1 MRRTEKM
8 NSMDRTKTVG
18 ILLAVIACIALTAG
32 RASAQAAAGLA
43 AVGAVDPANGYP
55 KWYQDKNGLQLTACL
70 DTTTPD
76 PILGGAD
83 LCGLIAAGA
92 LPNPAAPV
100 SFTSVP
106 PNFPDE
112 FFYFRLLGRIKGIGA
127 GGVGVATL
135 VNGLEGAVG
144 GPTGTVADGAGFQ
157 IVFARFRFRVNG
169 GLVPGATYQM
179 QGPFGRRDFVAEADG
194 TINFTDDQGC
204 LAAPPAC
211 PFN

>member
-43 AVGAVDPANGYP
+43 AVSAVDPANGYP

-83 LCGLIAAGA
+83 LCGLVAAGA
-92 LPNPAAPV
+92 IPNPALPIV
-100 SFTSVP
+100 SNT
-106 PNFPDE
+106 NFPDE

-135 VNGLEGAVG
+135 VNGLEGAFG
-144 GPTGTVADGAGFQ
+144 GPTGTAADGAGFQ

-169 GLVPGATYQM
+169 GLVPGATYDM
-179 QGPFGRRDFVAEADG
+179 QGPFGRRSFVAEPDG
-194 TINFTDDQGC
+194 TINFT
-204 LAAPPAC
+204 
-211 PFN
+211 